1 MQVINKVLIF
11 FSPKDVLLHANTF
24 SISTSL
30 SLKKKKKK
38 KKKELYGGKIFFSI

>member
-24 SISTSL
+24 SISTSH

-38 KKKELYGGKIFFSI
+38 KKIGALWW